1 MIAVTLL
8 ALVATADALRAG
20 ALPRAVRPA
29 GVVLVA
35 GFLVLG
41 AGADVLA
48 AAAGVVV
55 ALAWAVAMPADAARA
70 GARVWPAVAL
80 LAALA
85 VASLVPVAS
94 PTGPVADVWNR
105 SLAGEHGVPAEAALA
120 FVVVTLALTR
130 TANLITRAALDRA
143 RRVDAADDARAT
155 QAPVTDLPEPRPAR
169 GWRLTVRGRDV
180 VHVRPD
186 DAPEPPRGPVMR
198 GGRLI
203 GPLERQLV
211 LALGLVGAFPV
222 LAAVLAA
229 KGIVRFP
236 EISADRARGT
246 KAEEFL
252 VGSLVSWTCA
262 GVGVALVRVCMLG

>member
-8 ALVATADALRAG
+8 ALVATADVLRSG
-20 ALPRAVRPA
+20 RLPRVVPPA
-29 GVVLVA
+29 GVVVVA
-35 GFLVLG
+35 AALVLG
-41 AGADVLA
+41 VGVDLLT
-48 AAAGVVV
+48 AAAGAVV
-55 ALAWAVAMPADAARA
+55 ALAWAAAMSTDGARA

-80 LAALA
+80 LVVLAATA
-85 VASLVPVAS
+85 LVPVAS
-94 PTGPVADVWNR
+94 PTGPAVDMWRR
-105 SLAGEHGVPAEAALA
+105 SLAGEIGIPAEAALA
-120 FVVVTLALTR
+120 FVVVALALTR
-130 TANLITRAALDRA
+130 TANLITRAALVRA
-143 RRVDAADDARAT
+143 RRTDTVDDAQGLSPSVAEAPERAT
-155 QAPVTDLPEPRPAR
+155 AR
-169 GWRLTVRGRDV
+169 GWRLTVRGHEV
-180 VHVRPD
+180 VHVRAD
-186 DAPEPPRGPVMR
+186 DAPERPRGPVMR

-211 LALGLVGAFPV
+211 LVLGLLGVYPV

-262 GVGVALVRVCMLG
+262 GVGVALVQVCLLG